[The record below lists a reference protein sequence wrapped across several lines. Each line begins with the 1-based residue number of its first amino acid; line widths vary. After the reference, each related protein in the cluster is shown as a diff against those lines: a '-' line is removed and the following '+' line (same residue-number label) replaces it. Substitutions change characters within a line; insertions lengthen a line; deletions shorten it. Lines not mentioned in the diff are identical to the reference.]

1 MNFTHKRIIPNSAGI
16 RVLSLFDGISCGKV
30 ALDRNNIQVKKYVSY
45 EINQDAIAVSKKNHS
60 GIEYMGDI
68 NTADFEQYYGYD
80 LLIGGSPC
88 QDLSIALRN
97 RKGLSGNRSSLFYK
111 YVDAL
116 NTIHPKYFLFEN
128 NYRMPADAKEEI
140 TKQLGVEPIMI
151 NSSLVSAQNRKRYY
165 WTNIP
170 IDKLP
175 EDKGILIKDII
186 YDDSYMV
193 ISEAI
198 SNGIETKNYIK
209 WDRSGK
215 GYFSQQYRAYY
226 KNGKMCTLHKSPPYD
241 KTNIYMGDNTIRR
254 LHPVEWERLQTLPD
268 GYTEGVPE
276 NIRKGLCGDG
286 WTVDVIAHIF
296 SYIK

>member
-1 MNFTHKRIIPNSAGI
+1 MDKNK
-16 RVLSLFDGISCGKV
+16 
-30 ALDRNNIQVKKYVSY
+30 IQIEKYISY
-45 EINQDAIAVSKKNHS
+45 EINQDAITVSKKNHI

-68 NTADFEQYYGYD
+68 NAANFEQYQGYD

-97 RKGLSGNRSSLFYK
+97 RKGLSGNRSSLFYRF
-111 YVDAL
+111 VDAL
-116 NTIHPKYFLFEN
+116 NVIRPKYFLFEN
-128 NYRMPADAKEEI
+128 NYRMPAEAKEEI

-151 NSSLVSAQNRKRYY
+151 NSALLSAQNRKRYY

-170 IDKLP
+170 IEKLP

-193 ISEAI
+193 IPEAI
-198 SNGIETKNYIK
+198 SNGIRTKNYIK
-209 WDRSGK
+209 WDKSGK
-215 GYFSQQYRAYY
+215 GYYSQQYRAYY
-226 KNGKMCTLHKSPPYD
+226 KDGKMCTLHKSPPYD
-241 KTNIYMGDNTIRR
+241 KTNIYMGGNAIRR
-254 LHPVEWERLQTLPD
+254 LHPIEWERLQTLPE

-296 SYIK
+296 SYMK